1 MQLMLTR
8 ILGWLVIAHGLSH
21 AVLPMRGSLGVMQW
35 RDDGMPV
42 ALYGVSMIGFVA
54 AGLGMLGRRPFDRAI
69 SPLLVVASGWSFVAI
84 LVLEDP
90 GLRVGAVCD
99 VALLLV
105 GLWRAFAGWPAH
117 PSSAEATEGRPSHRR
132 IWHGA
137 AVALAFLFVS
147 YVGVAAFSYPFHSTW
162 GSTAAELEMPL
173 PGDAESRDPALE
185 ATHAITIEAPAE
197 DVWVWLVQLGQDRAG
212 FYSYDWL
219 ERAVGL
225 GIHNVREVRP
235 EWQTL
240 QAGDVIRA
248 TPANYLGGV
257 LGEVAWTV
265 SDLTPQRA
273 LVLEG
278 RGSFVL
284 QPVSDERTRLIIRS
298 TMGDRQ
304 HAVWSSAASLFG
316 YQLPHFI
323 MQRRM
328 MLTIKALAEE
338 RYAMRAADTPA
349 RTIEIVGTDD
359 MKYSVT
365 RIDATP
371 GEKLRIRLVSKG
383 VLPKMA
389 MAHNVVVVKLET
401 DIELM
406 LKEGAP
412 YRENDFIPP
421 SMQQL
426 VIAKAHFAGAG
437 ERVQVTFTVPDT
449 PGDYPFLCTFAG
461 HYQAGMKGTLIV
473 KADTKRHTDA
483 SLGRTL
489 EHRQ

>member
-1 MQLMLTR
+1 MALMLIR

-21 AVLPMRGSLGVMQW
+21 AVLPMRGSLGAMLW

-54 AGLGMLGRRPFDRAI
+54 AGLGMLGRRPFDRVI

-90 GLRVGAVCD
+90 GLRLGAVCD
-99 VALLLV
+99 VALLLT

-117 PSSAEATEGRPSHRR
+117 PTHRP
-132 IWHGA
+132 IWRLT
-137 AVALAFLFVS
+137 AVTLSLVLIS
-147 YVGVAAFSYPFHSTW
+147 YVGVAAFTYPWHRSW
-162 GSTAAELEMPL
+162 GTTAGEVEMAL
-173 PGDAESRDPALE
+173 PGDAEPRDRALE
-185 ATHAITIEAPAE
+185 VTHAMTIDAPAE

-219 ERAVGL
+219 ERAFGL

-257 LGEVAWTV
+257 LGDVAWTV
-265 SDLTPQRA
+265 SDVAPERA
-273 LVLEG
+273 LVLDG
-278 RGSFVL
+278 RGAFVL
-284 QPVSDERTRLIIRS
+284 HPISDERTRLIIRS
-298 TMGDRQ
+298 TMGDR
-304 HAVWSSAASLFG
+304 HRSVWSAAGSLFG
-316 YQLPHFI
+316 FQLPHFI

-338 RYAMRAADTPA
+338 RYAVRSAEDPI
-349 RTIEIVGTDD
+349 RTIDIVATDD

-365 RIDATP
+365 DITAEP
-371 GEKLRIRLVSKG
+371 GEKIRIRLAAKG
-383 VLPKMA
+383 VIPKVA
-389 MAHNVVVVKLET
+389 MAHNVVVVRLET
-401 DIELM
+401 DIDLM
-406 LKEGAP
+406 LKDGAP

-421 SMQQL
+421 SMQQF
-426 VIAKAHFAGAG
+426 VIAKTPFAGAG
-437 ERVQVTFTVPDT
+437 ERVQVTFTVPET
-449 PGDYPFLCTFAG
+449 PGNYPFLCTFAG
-461 HYQAGMKGTLIV
+461 HYQGGMKGTLIV
-473 KADTKRHTDA
+473 KADARRLTDA
-483 SLGRTL
+483 SIGRTL
-489 EHRQ
+489 EPRQ